1 MQRDRPSFTAAWVAA
16 CRGLAALLPPEAHI
30 AEDRFGVR
38 FGGRLASAMARVGG
52 IAPGLT
58 SGVVTRM
65 PPLLRSILYLQVRTR
80 AIDDAMLDFVEGG
93 GRQIV
98 ILGAG
103 FDCRA
108 ARFRDE
114 LAAAT
119 VFEVDH
125 PATQKRK
132 RAILA
137 EAAEDAGG
145 IGAVRYLAWDFEQQ
159 PMSALGTALAA
170 EGHDATAPALFIWEG
185 VTMYLTEDAI
195 DATVAAVRDLAA
207 PGSVLVF
214 TYFERR
220 AFEAPRADSRL
231 IAAFVARVG
240 EPFRFGWDPAALPAW
255 LAARGFEL
263 VSDRAD
269 HELAAELL
277 PAPFAARVAPR
288 GRHVAIATPRT
299 R

>member
-16 CRGLAALLPPEAHI
+16 CRGLAVLLPPAAHI
-30 AEDRFGVR
+30 AEDPFGVR
-38 FGGRLASAMARVGG
+38 FGGRVASAMARVGAL
-52 IAPGLT
+52 APGLA
-58 SGVVTRM
+58 SGVVTRV
-65 PPLLRSILYLQVRTR
+65 PPLARSILYMQVRTR
-80 AIDDAMLDFVEGG
+80 AIDDALLDFVDHG

-108 ARFRDE
+108 ARFRHD
-114 LAAAT
+114 LAEAT

-125 PATQKRK
+125 PATQQRK
-132 RAILA
+132 RAVLA
-137 EAAEDAGG
+137 GAGG
-145 IGAVRYLAWDFEQQ
+145 ADAAGPVRYLAWDFEQQ
-159 PMSALGTALAA
+159 PMSALGAALAA
-170 EGHDATAPALFIWEG
+170 EGHDAAAPTLFLWEG

-195 DATVAAVRDLAA
+195 DATVAAVRALSA
-207 PGSVLVF
+207 PGSALVF
-214 TYFERR
+214 TYFERGS
-220 AFEAPRADSRL
+220 FEQPRADRRL

-255 LAARGFEL
+255 LAARGFAL

-277 PAPFAARVAPR
+277 PPSFAARVAPR
-288 GRHVAIATPRT
+288 GRHVAIATPVS
-299 R
+299 